1 MRVAEGRGGGLG
13 LAVGGSTSEGAGE
26 EVAAA
31 AAAVAAGWAGAE
43 MGLWAAEGQRHLGMK
58 NPNTHC
64 STDWLIFLKAKHF
77 ICIPT
82 FFFFY

>member
-31 AAAVAAGWAGAE
+31 AAVAAGWAGAE
-43 MGLWAAEGQRHLGMK
+43 MGLWAAEGQRQLGMK
-58 NPNTHC
+58 KIQIHVAPLI
-64 STDWLIFLKAKHF
+64 DWFSSQLNFCAF
-77 ICIPT
+77 Y
-82 FFFFY
+82 FFY

>member
-31 AAAVAAGWAGAE
+31 AAVAAGWAGAE
-43 MGLWAAEGQRHLGMK
+43 MGLWAAEGQRQLGMK
-58 NPNTHC
+58 KSKYTLLH
-64 STDWLIFLKAKHF
+64 WLFDFPHS
-77 ICIPT
+77 
-82 FFFFY
+82 